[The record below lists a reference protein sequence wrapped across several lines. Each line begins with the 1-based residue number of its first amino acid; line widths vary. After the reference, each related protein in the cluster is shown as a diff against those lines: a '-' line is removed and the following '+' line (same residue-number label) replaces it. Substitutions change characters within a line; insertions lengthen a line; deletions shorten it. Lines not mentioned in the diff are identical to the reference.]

1 MKNSLI
7 CLGLIFCV
15 PIANTYSIDKLEIE
29 KFCKKTKNYS
39 QCMIEFQ
46 GVQGTNQ
53 NQGMS
58 KAIEIKVIPWKY

>member
-1 MKNSLI
+1 
-7 CLGLIFCV
+7 
-15 PIANTYSIDKLEIE
+15 IE